1 MFKLMDE
8 SEERLIKKWPVV
20 VSVPQDEGRV
30 AKHEIRADY
39 LVLPQDELD
48 DLMEASRDGDGK
60 VDAGI
65 LRRVVHGLYDITDA
79 AGNTIEYTPALLE
92 RMIQIPSARIAL
104 VSTYFEVAAGQK
116 ARRKN

>member
-8 SEERLIKKWPVV
+8 TDGRLIKKWPVV
-20 VSVPQDEGRV
+20 VNVPQDEGRV

-48 DLMEASRDGDGK
+48 DLMEAARDSDGK
-60 VDAGI
+60 VDADI
-65 LRRVVHGLYDITDA
+65 LRRVVRGLHDVADA
-79 AGNTIEYTPALLE
+79 DGNAIEYTPALLE
-92 RMIQIPSARIAL
+92 RMIKIPSARIAL
-104 VSTYFEVAAGQK
+104 VTTYFEVAAGQK